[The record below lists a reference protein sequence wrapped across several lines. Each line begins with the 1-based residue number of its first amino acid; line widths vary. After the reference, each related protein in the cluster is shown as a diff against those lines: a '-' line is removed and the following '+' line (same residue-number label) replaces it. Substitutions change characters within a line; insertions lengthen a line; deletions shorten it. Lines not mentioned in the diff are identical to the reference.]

1 MPRPIPLRSKKEMH
15 MGKRFILLLLVLPV
29 FCYVTR
35 AEGQSVKLTLQEAG
49 QRFAT
54 CNLEL
59 IAERYNIDI
68 AEAGVIQARLFE
80 NPVISLEQNVYNR
93 LNGKY
98 FDVGKEGEAVIE
110 IEQLIYI
117 AGQRNKRVRVEKLN
131 KEMAVYQFEEVLRTL
146 RSELNSK
153 FIEIYYTRKSLSVY
167 DKEID
172 YLERLLEAMKEQNEK
187 GNISLLEKSRIQA
200 LLLSLQQERN
210 DALNRLI
217 ALQGDMR
224 LLLGL
229 EADEAFEPVF
239 DASVLKQMDTGAV
252 SFAELAERLAG
263 RPDMKMART
272 NIQVSRANVSL
283 QKSLAFPE
291 VSLKGSYDR
300 AGNFCD
306 NYFAVGLSI
315 SVPVFNRNQGNIK
328 SARLAVLQNT
338 NREELARRQA
348 ETELFTSYARLEKAV
363 KLYRSSNF
371 ELERDFGTIIEG
383 VNSNY
388 QKRNI
393 SLLEFIDYY
402 QAYKETCLQLY
413 QTEKDVFL
421 AMEEVNTVTGSD
433 VFSY

>member
-1 MPRPIPLRSKKEMH
+1 
-15 MGKRFILLLLVLPV
+15 MGKRFILLLLVLPA

-68 AEAGVIQARLFE
+68 AEAEVIQARLFE

-98 FDVGKEGEAVIE
+98 FDVGKEGEAVVE

-210 DALNRLI
+210 DALNQLI

-229 EADEAFEPVF
+229 ESDEAIEPVF

-252 SFAELAERLAG
+252 SFAELSERLAG

-328 SARLAVLQNT
+328 SARLTVLQNT

>member
-1 MPRPIPLRSKKEMH
+1 
-15 MGKRFILLLLVLPV
+15 MGKRFILLLLVLPA

-68 AEAGVIQARLFE
+68 AEAEVIQARLFE

-98 FDVGKEGEAVIE
+98 FDVGKEGEAVVE

-131 KEMAVYQFEEVLRTL
+131 KEMTVYQFEEVLRTL

-200 LLLSLQQERN
+200 LLFSLQQERN

-252 SFAELAERLAG
+252 SFAELSERLAG

-413 QTEKDVFL
+413 RTEKDVFL

>member
-1 MPRPIPLRSKKEMH
+1 
-15 MGKRFILLLLVLPV
+15 MGKRFILLLLVLPA

-68 AEAGVIQARLFE
+68 AEAEVIQARLFE

-98 FDVGKEGEAVIE
+98 FDVGKEGEAVVE

-210 DALNRLI
+210 EALNRLI

-433 VFSY
+433 VFNY

>member
-1 MPRPIPLRSKKEMH
+1 MD
-15 MGKRFILLLLVLPV
+15 KRVILLSLLLQV
-29 FCYVTR
+29 FAFTSG
-35 AEGQSVKLTLQEAG
+35 AENQLVKLNLQEAG
-49 QRFAT
+49 QRFST

-59 IAERYNIDI
+59 IAERYNIDM
-68 AEAGVIQARLFE
+68 AEAEVIQARLFE

-98 FDVGKEGEAVIE
+98 FDMGREGEAVVE
-110 IEQLIYI
+110 VEQLIYI

-146 RSELNSK
+146 RSELNTK
-153 FIEIYYTRKSLSVY
+153 FIELYYTEKSLSVY

-172 YLERLLEAMKEQNEK
+172 YLQRLLGVMKEQNEK

-210 DALNRLI
+210 ETSNRVI
-217 ALQGDMR
+217 SLQGDMK

-229 EADEAFEPVF
+229 NATEVFEPVF
-239 DASVLKQMDTGAV
+239 DEAVLKQVDIA
-252 SFAELAERLAG
+252 SIPFIELNNRLAER
-263 RPDMKMART
+263 PDIKMART

-291 VSLKGSYDR
+291 VSLKGAYDR

-306 NYFAVGLSI
+306 NYFAIGLSV
-315 SVPVFNRNQGNIK
+315 SVPIFNRNQGNIK
-328 SARLAVLQNT
+328 SARLSVLQNT
-338 NREELARRQA
+338 NREELARKQA
-348 ETELFTSYARLEKAV
+348 ENELFTSYARLEKAV
-363 KLYRSSNF
+363 KLYNTSNY
-371 ELERDFGTIIEG
+371 ELERDFEKIIDG

-388 QKRNI
+388 SKRNI

-413 QTEKDVFL
+413 QTQKDVFL
-421 AMEEVNTVTGSD
+421 AMEDINTVTGSD
-433 VFSY
+433 VFNY

>member
-1 MPRPIPLRSKKEMH
+1 

-229 EADEAFEPVF
+229 EADETFEPVF

-252 SFAELAERLAG
+252 PFAELSERLAG

-338 NREELARRQA
+338 NRE
-348 ETELFTSYARLEKAV
+348 ELFTSYARLEKAV

>member
-1 MPRPIPLRSKKEMH
+1 

-29 FCYVTR
+29 FCYVTK

-68 AEAGVIQARLFE
+68 AEAEVIQARLFE
-80 NPVISLEQNVYNR
+80 NPDISLEQNVYNR

-229 EADEAFEPVF
+229 EADETFELVF

>member
-1 MPRPIPLRSKKEMH
+1 MD
-15 MGKRFILLLLVLPV
+15 KRVILLSLLLQV
-29 FCYVTR
+29 FTFTSG
-35 AEGQSVKLTLQEAG
+35 AENQLVKLNLQEAG
-49 QRFAT
+49 QRFST

-59 IAERYNIDI
+59 IAERYNIDM
-68 AEAGVIQARLFE
+68 AEAEVIQARLFE

-98 FDVGKEGEAVIE
+98 FDMGREGEAVVE
-110 IEQLIYI
+110 VEQLIYI

-146 RSELNSK
+146 RSELNTK
-153 FIEIYYTRKSLSVY
+153 FIELYYTEKSLSVY

-172 YLERLLEAMKEQNEK
+172 YLQRLLGVMKEQNEK

-210 DALNRLI
+210 ETSNRVI
-217 ALQGDMR
+217 SLQGDMK

-229 EADEAFEPVF
+229 NATEVFEPVF
-239 DASVLKQMDTGAV
+239 DEAVLKQVDIA
-252 SFAELAERLAG
+252 SIPFIELNNRLAER
-263 RPDMKMART
+263 PDIKMART

-291 VSLKGSYDR
+291 VSLKGAYDR

-306 NYFAVGLSI
+306 NYFAIGLSV
-315 SVPVFNRNQGNIK
+315 SVPIFNRNQGNIK
-328 SARLAVLQNT
+328 SARLSVLQNT
-338 NREELARRQA
+338 NREELARKQA
-348 ETELFTSYARLEKAV
+348 ENELFTSYARLEKAV
-363 KLYRSSNF
+363 KLYNTSNY
-371 ELERDFGTIIEG
+371 ELERDFEKIIDG

-388 QKRNI
+388 SKRNI

-413 QTEKDVFL
+413 QTQKDVFL
-421 AMEEVNTVTGSD
+421 AMEDINTVTGSD
-433 VFSY
+433 VFNY

>member
-1 MPRPIPLRSKKEMH
+1 

-29 FCYVTR
+29 FCYVTK

-68 AEAGVIQARLFE
+68 AEAEVIQARLFE

-229 EADEAFEPVF
+229 EADETFELVF

>member
-1 MPRPIPLRSKKEMH
+1 
-15 MGKRFILLLLVLPV
+15 
-29 FCYVTR
+29 
-35 AEGQSVKLTLQEAG
+35 
-49 QRFAT
+49 
-54 CNLEL
+54 
-59 IAERYNIDI
+59 
-68 AEAGVIQARLFE
+68 
-80 NPVISLEQNVYNR
+80 
-93 LNGKY
+93 
-98 FDVGKEGEAVIE
+98 
-110 IEQLIYI
+110 
-117 AGQRNKRVRVEKLN
+117 
-131 KEMAVYQFEEVLRTL
+131 
-146 RSELNSK
+146 
-153 FIEIYYTRKSLSVY
+153 
-167 DKEID
+167 
-172 YLERLLEAMKEQNEK
+172 
-187 GNISLLEKSRIQA
+187 
-200 LLLSLQQERN
+200 
-210 DALNRLI
+210 
-217 ALQGDMR
+217 
-224 LLLGL
+224 
-229 EADEAFEPVF
+229 
-239 DASVLKQMDTGAV
+239 
-252 SFAELAERLAG
+252 
-263 RPDMKMART
+263 MKMART

-338 NREELARRQA
+338 NR
-348 ETELFTSYARLEKAV
+348 
-363 KLYRSSNF
+363 
-371 ELERDFGTIIEG
+371 

>member
-1 MPRPIPLRSKKEMH
+1 MD
-15 MGKRFILLLLVLPV
+15 KRVILLSLLLQV
-29 FCYVTR
+29 FTFTSG
-35 AEGQSVKLTLQEAG
+35 AENQLVKLNLQKAG
-49 QRFAT
+49 QRFST

-59 IAERYNIDI
+59 IAERYNIDM
-68 AEAGVIQARLFE
+68 AEAEVIQARLFE

-98 FDVGKEGEAVIE
+98 FDMGREGEAVVE
-110 IEQLIYI
+110 VEQLIYI

-146 RSELNSK
+146 RSELNTK
-153 FIEIYYTRKSLSVY
+153 FIELYYTEKSLSVY

-172 YLERLLEAMKEQNEK
+172 YLQRLLGVMKEQNEK

-210 DALNRLI
+210 ETSNRVI
-217 ALQGDMR
+217 SLQGDMK

-229 EADEAFEPVF
+229 NATEVFEPVF
-239 DASVLKQMDTGAV
+239 DEAVLKQVDIA
-252 SFAELAERLAG
+252 SIPFIKLNNRLAER
-263 RPDMKMART
+263 PDIKMART

-291 VSLKGSYDR
+291 VSLKGAYDR

-306 NYFAVGLSI
+306 NYFAIGLSV
-315 SVPVFNRNQGNIK
+315 SVPIFNRNQGNIK
-328 SARLAVLQNT
+328 SARLSVLQNT
-338 NREELARRQA
+338 NREELARKQA
-348 ETELFTSYARLEKAV
+348 ENELFTSYARLEKAV
-363 KLYRSSNF
+363 KLYNTSNY
-371 ELERDFGTIIEG
+371 ELERDFEKIIDG

-388 QKRNI
+388 SKRNI

-413 QTEKDVFL
+413 QTQKDVFL
-421 AMEEVNTVTGSD
+421 AMEDINTVTGSD
-433 VFSY
+433 VFNY